1 MGQHETS
8 LFDLI
13 AMLIPMQAA
22 GVAAVFAFQWGGW
35 GAAIMA
41 PFVVTFAWIMIG
53 VGIGRLSRARSG
65 PSP

>member
-22 GVAAVFAFQWGGW
+22 GAAAVFAFQWRGW
-35 GAAIMA
+35 GPAMMA
-41 PFVVTFAWIMIG
+41 PLVVTLVWIMIG
-53 VGIGRLSRARSG
+53 VAVRRLSRAGSTPG
-65 PSP
+65 P